1 MMKRIFGAL
10 VFWAWFALGP
20 AQAQNVIQ
28 DIAPEPATGRAQGAS
43 VKAKLFMIAAANPLA
58 AQAGLDVLKDGGSA
72 IDAMVA
78 TQLVLGL
85 VEPQS
90 SGLGGGA
97 FLVYHD
103 GASNKVTTLDGRET
117 APGAATSS
125 MFLKPDGT
133 PLKFFDAVVGGR
145 SVGTPGTLK
154 LLFDAHKR
162 YGKLDWARLFEPAIH
177 LAEQGF
183 SVSPRLAKLIAKDQK
198 RLATYPHTRAYFFT
212 AEGAPLS
219 SGAHLKNPA
228 YAKSLRL
235 IAHLGPEVFYTGEI
249 GQDIVAAVRGAKN
262 NPGTLSMEDLAAYR
276 VVERDAV
283 CMTYRLHKVC
293 GMGPPSSGALTV
305 GQILGVLEHFN
316 MAEFT
321 PKSVHLIAEASRLA
335 FADRGLYMADSDFVS
350 MPTKGLLDPDYLKSR
365 AALIDPDTAATT
377 AAPGR
382 PPWKT
387 AQALSMDEAI
397 EFPSTSHISIV
408 DQDGNAVSLTTTIE
422 NGFGSRVM
430 ARGFLLNNELTDF
443 SFVPEKDGKPVAN
456 RVEPGKRPRS
466 SMSPTLVYGPDGNL
480 KLVLGSPGGSR
491 IIGYVA
497 KTLIAILDWNM
508 DVYDAIAMGHFVDRF
523 GTLDL
528 ETESQALSER
538 LTAMGHKVKVR
549 DLNSGLHAIA
559 ITKHGLRGA
568 ADPRRE
574 GVAIGD

>member
-1 MMKRIFGAL
+1 MHKLMKQMAWAFVFG
-10 VFWAWFALGP
+10 AWFALSP
-20 AQAQNVIQ
+20 AQAQDV
-28 DIAPEPATGRAQGAS
+28 APEPATGRAFGAS
-43 VKAKLFMIAAANPLA
+43 VTARHFMIAAANPLA

-72 IDAMVA
+72 VDAMVA
-78 TQLVLGL
+78 TQLVLCL

-103 GASNKVTTLDGRET
+103 GVANKLTTLDGRET

-125 MFLKPDGT
+125 MFLQPDGT

-154 LLFDAHKR
+154 LLHEAHKR
-162 YGKLDWARLFEPAIH
+162 YGKLGWARLFGPAIR
-177 LAEQGF
+177 LAEHGF

-198 RLATYPHTRAYFFT
+198 RLATYPDTQAYFFT
-212 AEGAPLS
+212 SGGAPLKA
-219 SGAHLKNPA
+219 GTFLRNPA
-228 YAKSLRL
+228 YAQSLRL
-235 IAHLGPEVFYTGEI
+235 IARLGPDVFYKGEI
-249 GQDIVAAVRGAKN
+249 GQDIVAAVQGAKN

-276 VVERDAV
+276 VIERDAV
-283 CMTYRLHKVC
+283 CMTYRKNKVC
-293 GMGPPSSGALTV
+293 GMGPPSSGALTL

-316 MAEFT
+316 MVEFT
-321 PKSVHLIAEASRLA
+321 PQSVHLIAEASRLA
-335 FADRGLYMADSDFVS
+335 FADRGLYMADSDFVD
-350 MPTKGLLDPDYLKSR
+350 MPTRGLLDPEYLKSR
-365 AALIDPDTAATT
+365 AALIDPDRAALAVT
-377 AAPGR
+377 PGS

-387 AQALSMDEAI
+387 AQDRSQDDAI
-397 EFPSTSHISIV
+397 EFPSTSHMSIV

-443 SFVPEKDGKPVAN
+443 SFVAEKDGKPVAN

-528 ETESQALSER
+528 EPESQALSER

-549 DLNSGLHAIA
+549 DLNSGLHAIS
-559 ITKHGLRGA
+559 ITKKGLRGA